1 MQQLGCDRRRRRR
14 STMSYQDRID
24 AVIALVREHNVAI
37 GQTPDGKPNL
47 GFIDPDK
54 LITCIKASGGI
65 TEDRLK
71 AMSYE
76 DILICLPP
84 VETPNGKQPPVI
96 VAKEIAKIF
105 RGKEDPAPADEKR
118 PISGKKADRMT
129 PRELVEAFDPEEPTS
144 SVGKRLS
151 NMSKGKAFI
160 IYESGRKV
168 DTVNTLKVLLE
179 VKSGYPEVAQLKIG
193 NSVKKVYR
201 IGELPNNFADEN
213 PLYVGRPLRPDGTC
227 DQTGRSWEGISMEV
241 RQLIRLAMTTG
252 ELKIDNID
260 TAHNVLDLVVR
271 PDAANLIKFRYQK
284 AAVLFDE
291 KPDDRPKLKITLD
304 AVESK
309 ESQDNLKGNHSPFDD
324 GRRVVWAPS
333 PDGHYYSAR
342 NRE

>member
-1 MQQLGCDRRRRRR
+1 
-14 STMSYQDRID
+14 MSYQDRID
-24 AVIALVREHNVAI
+24 AVTALVREHNIAI
-37 GQTPDGKPNL
+37 GQNPDGKPNL

-54 LITCIKASGGI
+54 LIGCLKASGGI

-105 RGKEDPAPADEKR
+105 RGKEDPATPADEKR
-118 PISGKKADRMT
+118 PIGGKKADRMT

-151 NMSKGKAFI
+151 DMSKGKAFI

-168 DTVNTLKVLLE
+168 DVVNTLKLLLE
-179 VKSGYPEVAQLKIG
+179 AKSGYPEVAQLKIG
-193 NSVKKVYR
+193 NSVKKVYH

-227 DQTGRSWEGISMEV
+227 DQTGRSWEGVSMEV
-241 RQLIRLAMTTG
+241 RQLIRLSMDTG

-260 TAHNVLDLVVR
+260 KAHDILDLVVQ
-271 PDAANLIKFRYQK
+271 PDAATLIRFRYQK
-284 AAVLFDE
+284 AAVLFEE

-309 ESQDNLKGNHSPFDD
+309 NGLKGNHSPFDE

-333 PDGHYYSAR
+333 PDGRYYSAR